1 MQDAFMIEGRNKMA
15 DYTIDIV
22 TGDMPYADTCEQVH
36 IVLIGT
42 KGQSEEL
49 ELRKS
54 YRDGFAQGQTDSF
67 RLQDIPDL
75 GKLIQ
80 VQIKLTPFDLTTSYV
95 KAWYLNLVRVTY
107 ADKEN
112 TTFTWTCKCC
122 RWFGT
127 ESDQQ
132 LTHIIPVSA
141 YRVTRQPRRLSSRAI
156 NMGMKNKVK
165 QISYNN
171 YTLPLAARPK
181 ES

>member
-1 MQDAFMIEGRNKMA
+1 MA

-54 YRDGFAQGQTDSF
+54 YHDGFAQGQTDSF

-75 GKLIQ
+75 GKLTQ
-80 VQIKLTPFDLTTSYV
+80 VQIKLIPFDLNTPYV
-95 KAWYLNLVRVTY
+95 KAWYLNLVRVTH
-107 ADKEN
+107 AEKDN

-122 RWFGT
+122 RWLGT
-127 ESDQQ
+127 EEGQQ
-132 LTHIIPVSA
+132 LSYILPVST
-141 YRVTRQPRRLSSRAI
+141 YRANRQHRRLSSKTI
-156 NMGMKNKVK
+156 NIATKDKNK
-165 QISYNN
+165 QISYNRHIF
-171 YTLPLAARPK
+171 PLAAKHK
-181 ES
+181 EM